1 MPYFGLKKL
10 ICTRHRVATCLM
22 AGGVLFLWTMA
33 CPNSAQAQNT
43 AQNIAQNTDSIAID
57 PSDSLDSLNL
67 FYTEGEDQVGIYS
80 DPSPLIYTSYG
91 MLVPPERPDPRDI
104 FPDTELSL
112 RLFLE
117 LQTGVAIDQDA
128 KRYRLKRGEG
138 LATLLRRAGLSPV
151 DSEAVT
157 DAMRGH
163 RSPRTLPVNFAVDV
177 ISPTESTPGGI
188 RMSLNEDQDLSLF
201 QRHDGGWQALR
212 SFHPYQH
219 YLTYISGTIQNSLYQ
234 SGIKAGMTEDMLND
248 FIHIMSFSVDF
259 QREVQKGDTF
269 ELLVEYRR
277 DMITGDFIPG
287 TKIYQLSMTLAGDR
301 IEFFRH
307 TKQSGGVGYF
317 DKDGN
322 SASRALMRTPI
333 NGARLT
339 SGYGQRKHPIL
350 GYTLAHRGVDFGAR
364 TGTPIMAAGDGVVE
378 YSGWV
383 GGYGRYVRIR
393 HNSAYK
399 TVYAHMSAI
408 RKGIKPGRRVSQGEI
423 IGFVGS
429 SGRSTGPH
437 LHYEILVNNTQV
449 NPLRVQ
455 LPNSEGLEES
465 EHEFFLANIADIN
478 TELMKLGIIRYGEAE
493 LLDATPPTTDFAAD
507 FATQSDSGERLA
519 Q

>member
-1 MPYFGLKKL
+1 MKKL
-10 ICTRHRVATCLM
+10 IWRQALSFMLAVAVPMLYPSPS
-22 AGGVLFLWTMA
+22 V
-33 CPNSAQAQNT
+33 
-43 AQNIAQNTDSIAID
+43 AIH
-57 PSDSLDSLNL
+57 SDSDSDFAVETADGLLVDSNDL
-67 FYTEGEDQVGIYS
+67 VGVYV
-80 DPSPLIYTSYG
+80 DTPEMLYTSYG

-117 LQTGVAIDQDA
+117 LQTGIAIDQDA

-138 LATLLRRAGLSPV
+138 LANLLRRAGLNPE
-151 DSEAVT
+151 DSKQVT

-163 RSPRTLPVNFAVDV
+163 RSPRGLPVNFAVDV
-177 ISPTESTPGGI
+177 IPPSDATPGGI
-188 RMSLNEDQDLSLF
+188 RMALNEDQDLSLF

-219 YLTYISGTIQNSLYQ
+219 FLTYISGTIKNSLYQ
-234 SGIKAGMTEDMLND
+234 SGIKAGMTEHMLND

-259 QREVQKGDTF
+259 QREIQNGDEF
-269 ELLVEYRR
+269 EVLVEYRR

-287 TKIYQLSMTLAGDR
+287 TKIYYLSMTLSGKR
-301 IEFFRH
+301 IEFYRH
-307 TKQSGGVGYF
+307 EKEAGGFGYF
-317 DKDGN
+317 DQAGN
-322 SASRALMRTPI
+322 SAARALMRTPI

-339 SGYGQRKHPIL
+339 SGYGNRKHPIL

-378 YSGWV
+378 FSGWI

-399 TVYAHMSAI
+399 TAYAHMSAI

-437 LHYEILVNNTQV
+437 LHYEILVNNVQV
-449 NPLRVQ
+449 NPMRIQ
-455 LPNSEGLEES
+455 LPNSEGLPQS
-465 EHEFFLANIADIN
+465 EHDSFAVSIANTND
-478 TELMKLGIIRYGEAE
+478 ELRALGIIRYSEAE
-493 LLDATPPTTDFAAD
+493 LLDKSLDTTDIAVQD
-507 FATQSDSGERLA
+507 DNPNRIA